1 MSVLDEVKQR
11 LDIVEVVSGYVALTQ
26 SGRNF
31 KARCPFHTERTPSF
45 TVTPERQTWH
55 CFGACSTGGD
65 VLTFIMKAEN
75 LGFPQALRLLAQR
88 AGVEMPDRS
97 QRRERSPLL
106 QVNEAAVRFYH
117 ELLLSPEGTE
127 AQEYLEG
134 RGVSPG
140 QRRSWPRS
148 TARYVAS

>member
-1 MSVLDEVKQR
+1 MSVLDDVKQR

-75 LGFPQALRLLAQR
+75 LGFPQALRLLAR
-88 AGVEMPDRS
+88 LRCDDLTP
-97 QRRERSPLL
+97 
-106 QVNEAAVRFYH
+106 AVTKISHLNDCAVGKR
-117 ELLLSPEGTE
+117 
-127 AQEYLEG
+127 
-134 RGVSPG
+134 
-140 QRRSWPRS
+140 
-148 TARYVAS
+148 